1 MKVGLFGGAFN
12 PIHRCHLV
20 VAESARERLG
30 LTTVLFIPT
39 GDPPHK
45 PSSEF
50 IASAHRLAML
60 KLAIAPYPYFQA
72 SEIEMLRPNKS
83 YSIDTI
89 RELRRRYPLDTELVF
104 IIGLDAFRELPSWKE
119 PDALLSSCD
128 FAVVARPGSTF
139 ESLDELAILVGD
151 NITELK
157 RIDAGEAD
165 SIRLPLKSGRVLW
178 AIRIPPCNVSAKDIR
193 NRLRHGQNLENALPP
208 SVESYYRRI
217 AIER

>member
-30 LTTVLFIPT
+30 LETVLFIPT

-45 PSSEF
+45 PSTEF
-50 IASAHRLAML
+50 IAAAHRLEMI

-72 SEIEMLRPNKS
+72 SDIEIRRPNKS
-83 YSIDTI
+83 YTIDTV
-89 RELRRRYPLDTELVF
+89 RELRRHYPLDTELVF

-119 PDALLSSCD
+119 PEDLLRSCD
-128 FAVVARPGSTF
+128 FAVVGRAGSSF
-139 ESLDELAILVGD
+139 ESLSDLAILQGD
-151 NITELK
+151 HITELK
-157 RIDAGEAD
+157 RIDAGKVD
-165 SIRLPLKSGRVLW
+165 SARLPLKSGRAVW

-193 NRLRHGQNLENALPP
+193 NRLRHGQDLENALSP
-208 SVESYYRRI
+208 SVEVYVRRI
-217 AIER
+217 AIS

>member
-30 LTTVLFIPT
+30 LDTVLFIPT

-45 PSSEF
+45 PPSEF
-50 IASAHRLAML
+50 IASAHRLEML
-60 KLAIAPYPYFQA
+60 KLAIAPYPYFQV
-72 SEIEMLRPNKS
+72 SEIEMHRPNKS
-83 YSIDTI
+83 YSIDTV
-89 RELRRRYPLDTELVF
+89 RELRRHYPLNTELVF

-119 PDALLSSCD
+119 PEALLSSCD
-128 FAVVARPGSTF
+128 FAVVARAGSTF
-139 ESLDELAILVGD
+139 ESLNELAILQGD

-157 RIDAGEAD
+157 RVDAGEVD
-165 SIRLPLKSGRVLW
+165 SVRLPLRSGRAVW

-193 NRLRHGQNLENALPP
+193 TRLRHGQDLENALPP
-208 SVESYYRRI
+208 SVEAYFRRI
-217 AIER
+217 AIS